1 MKTLHIQILYGSQ
14 TGNSE
19 AAAQNL
25 SSVLPAKLSNASIVV
40 TCTAMELDDFLEKTR
55 AAWTPLCV
63 IVCSSYGVGQA
74 PIGAWKFRELCDLI
88 LKTPEYEGVF
98 KGLRYAMLGLGDSK
112 YTTFFQNPTALD
124 SALTKAGA
132 ERIGPLGKAD
142 ASGTGDNVQLK
153 VIEDW
158 SENII
163 ADLKKV
169 VQKFSA
175 MDDST
180 WRELNQDMKTIQ
192 GNTGDL
198 CSLIYKDWQ
207 KKEGVAALGQNTL
220 LIALMVPLILAI
232 AVAYIKSAGI
242 L

>member
-25 SSVLPAKLSNASIVV
+25 SSILPAKLSNASMVV
-40 TCTAMELDDFLEKTR
+40 TCTAMELDDFLEKSR

-74 PIGAWKFRELCDLI
+74 PLGAWKFRELCDLI
-88 LKTPEYEGVF
+88 LNSSKYEGVF

-124 SALTKAGA
+124 AAMTKAGA

-163 ADLKKV
+163 IDLQKV
-169 VQKFSA
+169 VDKFRA
-175 MDDST
+175 MDDSN
-180 WRELNQDMKTIQ
+180 WMDLNQEMKTIQ
-192 GNTGDL
+192 SNTGEL
-198 CSLIYKDWQ
+198 CSLIYKDWR
-207 KKEGVAALGQNTL
+207 KKEGMALGQNTF
-220 LIALMVPLILAI
+220 LIAFMVPLILAI
-232 AVAYIKSAGI
+232 AVAYMKSAGI